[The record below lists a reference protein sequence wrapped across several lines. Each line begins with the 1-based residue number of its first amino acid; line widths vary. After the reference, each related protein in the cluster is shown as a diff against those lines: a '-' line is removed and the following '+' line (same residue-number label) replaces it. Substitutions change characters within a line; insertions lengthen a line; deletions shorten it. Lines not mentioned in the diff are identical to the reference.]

1 MKVANIGL
9 SSVVITF
16 PNVQDLE
23 LVSLCQGGDEIPFKW
38 VNSTELEQ
46 VAIEV
51 NFRDFSIY
59 ESLVLS
65 SGDLELDLAGA
76 FASYRLDQSK
86 LADEFYMTGAIINA
100 ATRGMENNELF
111 FVAYNALAIMPKN
124 NHFYGALITLI
135 SYKYLEAP
143 EYRGWILNIL
153 LESKKQFDGALEYCT
168 PNLARWGISSATAF
182 SLALLLNDRV
192 DDAEW
197 TIDSALANYEP
208 NLNHLSY
215 WNYCQC
221 LILKSTILAASGKN
235 KEAGWK
241 YLAAFDFSRKAIND
255 IYHSRNDWV
264 LGQISD
270 CHALLN
276 LGELS
281 LKCAAK
287 SLGKI
292 PSESRYADI
301 KYNGAINF
309 MPVFSRF
316 QGSRAKFKSSFFD
329 AVDDIFNGA
338 QR

>member
-1 MKVANIGL
+1 MKVTNIGL
-9 SSVVITF
+9 SSVVVTF
-16 PNVQDLE
+16 ADLQSPDLLALYQRQCE
-23 LVSLCQGGDEIPFKW
+23 VPFKW
-38 VNSTELEQ
+38 LTNVGSETF
-46 VAIEV
+46 AIEI
-51 NFRDFSIY
+51 NIKDFSIY
-59 ESLVLS
+59 ESLVFS
-65 SGDLELDLAGA
+65 SGIFEIDLMDA
-76 FASYRLDQSK
+76 FAKYRLDQNK
-86 LADEFYMTGAIINA
+86 LADEFYMTGAIVNA

-111 FVAYNALAIMPKN
+111 FVAYNALAIMPIT
-124 NHFYGALITLI
+124 NHFYGALITLV

-143 EYRGWILNIL
+143 EYRGWVLDTL
-153 LESKKQFDGALEYCT
+153 FESKKKFDGAVEYCT

-192 DDAEW
+192 ESAEW
-197 TIDSALANYEP
+197 ALDSALTKYEP
-208 NLNHLSY
+208 NLNQLSY

-221 LILKSTILAASGKN
+221 LILKSTILVHSGN
-235 KEAGWK
+235 SKEAGWK

-264 LGQISD
+264 LGQVSD

-287 SLGKI
+287 SLGRI

-301 KYNGAINF
+301 KFNGKINF

-316 QGSRAKFKSSFFD
+316 QGSRNKFKSSFFD
-329 AVDDIFNGA
+329 AVEEKFG
-338 QR
+338 